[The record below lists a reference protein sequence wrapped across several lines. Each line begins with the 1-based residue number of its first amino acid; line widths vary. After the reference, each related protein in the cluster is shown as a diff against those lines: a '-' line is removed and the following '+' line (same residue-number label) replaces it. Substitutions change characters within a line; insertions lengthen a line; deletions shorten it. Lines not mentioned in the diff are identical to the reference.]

1 MEKRSRQLAGN
12 LINQQKLIHMKRIF
26 LFLVIAFAA
35 TSLYAQQPKPEW
47 ITIKSANLKC
57 WECKERLDRYLL
69 MENKANME
77 SGMMTWKYNLLQGEI
92 RIQFL
97 PDRTSASAIKA
108 ALNNAG
114 FDADTDKAEP
124 EAYKKLPPICKR
136 AEDGGG
142 PQKNK
147 PCHVQPYN

>member
-1 MEKRSRQLAGN
+1 MKKILFLAGC
-12 LINQQKLIHMKRIF
+12 LLAGINALQ
-26 LFLVIAFAA
+26 
-35 TSLYAQQPKPEW
+35 AQQPKPEW
-47 ITIKSANLKC
+47 VTIKSANLRC
-57 WECKERLDRYLL
+57 WECKEKLDKYLL

-77 SGMMTWKYNLLQGEI
+77 SGMMTWKINLLQGEI
-92 RIQFL
+92 KVQFL

-114 FDADTDKAEP
+114 FDADADKAEP
-124 EAYKKLPPICKR
+124 EAYKLLPPICKR

-142 PQKNK
+142 PQPRK

>member
-1 MEKRSRQLAGN
+1 MKKILFLAGCLLAGVN
-12 LINQQKLIHMKRIF
+12 ALQ
-26 LFLVIAFAA
+26 
-35 TSLYAQQPKPEW
+35 AQQPKPEW
-47 ITIKSANLKC
+47 VTIKSANLRC
-57 WECKERLDRYLL
+57 WECKEKLDKYLL

-77 SGMMTWKYNLLQGEI
+77 SGMMTWKINLLQGEI
-92 RIQFL
+92 KVQFL

-124 EAYKKLPPICKR
+124 EAYKLLPPICKR

-142 PQKNK
+142 PQPRKA
-147 PCHVQPYN
+147 CHVQPYN

>member
-1 MEKRSRQLAGN
+1 MKKILFLAGC
-12 LINQQKLIHMKRIF
+12 LLAGINALQ
-26 LFLVIAFAA
+26 
-35 TSLYAQQPKPEW
+35 AQQPKSEW
-47 ITIKSANLKC
+47 VTIKSANLRC
-57 WECKERLDRYLL
+57 WECKEKLDKYLL

-77 SGMMTWKYNLLQGEI
+77 SGMMTWKINLLQGEI
-92 RIQFL
+92 KVQFL

-114 FDADTDKAEP
+114 FDADADKAEP
-124 EAYKKLPPICKR
+124 EAYKLLPPICKR

-142 PQKNK
+142 PQPRK